1 MVYQNIVFRDCQ
13 LKFHLI
19 AYYMLI
25 LLFLAVE
32 HKGNMQVLEQSEL
45 IMNTM
50 AMATERY
57 IHPVSV
63 LFFFSFCLPIF
74 VVSVAVLWLCWNM
87 GLRRGP
93 VTALYP

>member
-63 LFFFSFCLPIF
+63 LIFFSFCLPIF